1 MWENPE
7 VIAAVIAIFSGI
19 ASVLAAVAVYI
30 KSRAEAASIR
40 EERKATKA
48 VRDDDSQKLHDD
60 VLKLQFQSQQNKDNI
75 GLLFNQ
81 LADSNKQ
88 IALLTQQ
95 LAQVLVKMD
104 NVIITLKELKE
115 DFKNERKQQ
124 MLRMWSNTYRG
135 YHLLF

>member
-7 VIAAVIAIFSGI
+7 VIAAVIAIFSGV

-40 EERKATKA
+40 EERKVTKA

-60 VLKLQFQSQQNKDNI
+60 VLKLQFQTQQNKDNI
-75 GLLFNQ
+75 GLLFSQ

-115 DFKNERKQQ
+115 DFRNER
-124 MLRMWSNTYRG
+124 T
-135 YHLLF
+135 

>member
-1 MWENPE
+1 MLDNPE
-7 VIAAVIAIFSGI
+7 FIAAVIAVLTGFAGLLTAI
-19 ASVLAAVAVYI
+19 ALYI

-88 IALLTQQ
+88 ISLLTQQ

-115 DFKNERKQQ
+115 DFRNER
-124 MLRMWSNTYRG
+124 T
-135 YHLLF
+135 